1 LRGAV
6 VNAKGVG
13 MNRLVLDNPNPRER
27 NPAVTESLMISRST
41 KNLPQLHDVKQLTA
55 PSLCP
60 SGKGNTKPSV
70 LQQQQPNNRRSPRNA
85 LAKCTL
91 RTHALHPFNQTYNTS
106 TSELPQSP
114 RRSSNRVRTSSSIP
128 TNSCLHHIP
137 RHSARLRYA
146 SNLPMHIIPYPS
158 VHNRDMVG

>member
-6 VNAKGVG
+6 VNVKGVG
-13 MNRLVLDNPNPRER
+13 MNCLFLDKPNLRER
-27 NPAVTESLMISRST
+27 IPTVTESLMISRST
-41 KNLPQLHDVKQLTA
+41 KSVSRRHDVKRVTA

-60 SGKGNTKPSV
+60 SGKENTKPSV
-70 LQQQQPNNRRSPRNA
+70 LQQQQPNHRRSPRNA

-91 RTHALHPFNQTYNTS
+91 RTHALHPFNQNYNTS

-128 TNSCLHHIP
+128 TNSCLHHIS
-137 RHSARLRYA
+137 RHPARLRYA